1 MKILVVDDDLDRR
14 DAIGHVLRRAG
25 YRVVTA
31 ADGQEA
37 LARHR
42 AERPDLVLLD
52 LGLPGLGG
60 LEVCRRIRAT
70 GATPVVVL
78 SARAD
83 AASVEQGLLAGA
95 DDYLPRPFGD
105 RQLLARVR
113 ALLDRALLARA
124 RAARSPGPEAALAV
138 GELRVDA
145 GAHEVTVGGAP
156 VRLSPTEFRLLHV
169 LAANAGRVVPAG
181 RLVEHAWDGAGGAP
195 SLLRGRVASL
205 RRKLGLGRGGAAAAG
220 PGAVRIRSVPG
231 LGYVL
236 SRAPGGPA

>member
-60 LEVCRRIRAT
+60 LEVCRRIRGT

-95 DDYLPRPFGD
+95 DDYLPKPFGHG
-105 RQLLARVR
+105 QLLARVR

-145 GAHEVTVGGAP
+145 GAHEVTVGGDP

-169 LAANAGRVVPAG
+169 LAANAGRVVPSG
-181 RLVEHAWDGAGGAP
+181 RLVEHAWGYERGETG
-195 SLLRGRVASL
+195 LLKTHVSHL
-205 RRKLGLGRGGAAAAG
+205 RRKLGLGAGGAER
-220 PGAVRIRSVPG
+220 PGGVRIRTVAWVGYALSLTPG
-231 LGYVL
+231 N
-236 SRAPGGPA
+236 PA